1 MLSAISWDPG
11 FRGILVVLTG
21 VVVLCGSVFLL
32 LATNTGV
39 RLGFLLAL
47 TGLFGWMT
55 IMGIIWSMYGI
66 GYKGP
71 TPTWKVLDVNEGN
84 IKDTP
89 VAVAR
94 TLPEPNRAAGSGE
107 ARRGRKRL
115 QKEFPPGPKP
125 PSLGDL
131 VTTDTQL
138 ADKLKERTG
147 RWTLLPSSD
156 KANGETAAAVAT
168 SSGRTSATC
177 SPCRLTTSSR
187 TRSPRAASRPAQIRR
202 DRAHPAQAED
212 CVHVQEPAG
221 LRRRAAAGRLPQVDE
236 AWSAAAGAAADPN
249 AAGDHGR
256 ARTRSRCAAASI
268 GRLHRG
274 VRHGLHHLRNALH
287 RRDKAVMRARSGSR
301 RSELS
306 RWLSTCRSSR
316 CWRWPW
322 CSPP

>member
-32 LATNTGV
+32 LATNTGA

-55 IMGIIWSMYGI
+55 IMGITWSMYGI

-94 TLPEPNRAAGSGE
+94 TLPEPNELPDPVKLVAAS
-107 ARRGRKRL
+107 KSL

-138 ADKLKERTG
+138 ADQLKERTG

-168 SSGRTSATC
+168 ELGPDKRNMFALPTDYVISNTYTTGGKPPRTDSSEIGRIQHKLKTAFTFKN
-177 SPCRLTTSSR
+177 P
-187 TRSPRAASRPAQIRR
+187 PAYAAVQLQPA
-202 DRAHPAQAED
+202 
-212 CVHVQEPAG
+212 
-221 LRRRAAAGRLPQVDE
+221 LPQV
-236 AWSAAAGAAADPN
+236 AKPGQPPPVPAADPN
-249 AAGDHGR
+249 AEVITVVLERDLGALRLPSVGFTVVCG
-256 ARTRSRCAAASI
+256 TVFIICA
-268 GRLHRG
+268 
-274 VRHGLHHLRNALH
+274 NALH
-287 RRDKAVMRARSGSR
+287 RRDKAVMRARAAVAGAS
-301 RSELS
+301 
-306 RWLSTCRSSR
+306 
-316 CWRWPW
+316 
-322 CSPP
+322 